1 MATGKTTKA
10 ASLPFRAAAHSKS
23 QDEIA
28 EYLEAMLAI
37 CYRNHQGSRFAG
49 GHPGVADFVSRTVC

>member
-28 EYLEAMLAI
+28 EYLEAMLADSDARAI
-37 CYRNHQGSRFAG
+37 PVALRT
-49 GHPGVADFVSRTVC
+49 VADAAGCQRQ